1 MKARDPKDSL
11 GKAEV
16 GRLKFNSSVIHDVE
30 IKYPSSVNYRHSLIA
45 LVINVSITIEFLA
58 LTVNK
63 IVKGTVNYSFNDVK
77 AQSTGKKS
85 FIGFMKS

>member
-30 IKYPSSVNYRHSLIA
+30 IKYPSSVNYRYSLN
-45 LVINVSITIEFLA
+45 L
-58 LTVNK
+58 
-63 IVKGTVNYSFNDVK
+63 
-77 AQSTGKKS
+77 
-85 FIGFMKS
+85 

>member
-1 MKARDPKDSL
+1 
-11 GKAEV
+11 
-16 GRLKFNSSVIHDVE
+16 
-30 IKYPSSVNYRHSLIA
+30 
-45 LVINVSITIEFLA
+45 LA

-85 FIGFMKS
+85 FIGFMKSLKAQPLTVNCSINWVSWEEDNIKRNRTLKILNIFLKSCLQF